1 VFFNQL
7 IAAYRGWKDERNE
20 PHNNIFFGDG
30 STIPIKDMKIVI
42 KLADQLTFDLE
53 WETGD
58 IALIDNYLVMHG
70 RRPYKGDRRV
80 LASLA
85 SVNKK

>member
-1 VFFNQL
+1 MKTV
-7 IAAYRGWKDERNE
+7 Y
-20 PHNNIFFGDG
+20 FFGDG
-30 STIPIKDMKIVI
+30 SAIPIKDMNIVI
-42 KLADQLTFDLE
+42 KLADQLTFNLE

-58 IALIDNYLVMHG
+58 IVLIDNYLVMHG

-85 SVNKK
+85 SVDTKK

>member
-1 VFFNQL
+1 MN
-7 IAAYRGWKDERNE
+7 IA
-20 PHNNIFFGDG
+20 
-30 STIPIKDMKIVI
+30 V
-42 KLADQLTFDLE
+42 KLADQLTFNLE

-70 RRPYKGDRRV
+70 RRPYKGDRRK

-85 SVNKK
+85 SVGTKRKNTMNIS

>member
-1 VFFNQL
+1 MN
-7 IAAYRGWKDERNE
+7 IA
-20 PHNNIFFGDG
+20 
-30 STIPIKDMKIVI
+30 V
-42 KLADQLTFDLE
+42 KLADQLTFNLE

-85 SVNKK
+85 SVDKK